1 MKTPYLRQ
9 ENLGVALRELL
20 ADPTLGAKSRLWAK
34 DRLRLSESSSV
45 SNTNITDCR
54 SKLDCRSSR
63 SPRTRQ
69 LVCSGTENPGSK
81 VASVGASP
89 DDDAQ
94 YTLGSAIL
102 ACIMCLLFSLLVVY
116 FLFYLFVTDLR
127 GLLCHSDADGF
138 LGAAIPNGC
147 DFIMVDVPLLPPQR
161 HPLYSYMTTIK
172 FTSATLERRIVQHVN
187 TAQDTPLLLVV
198 ERSVLRSTAF
208 SPQAVIRG
216 VLQKVVD
223 MKGHGVVLSDHEI
236 TDADTADIVADSQTL
251 SDEVQSHHGIIRYDV
266 FSGNRSALRNLM
278 LDVARKPSVTFVYR
292 MSGISRTFTH
302 LYFDNFYSIR
312 MKEENLLCAMPQ
324 AYLQCHHHSAM
335 TRHYA
340 DNNNVEADVFFEV
353 EATFS
358 SKVYLIMA
366 QMKTAGL
373 LPAAFIVERYDLDT
387 PSEIRFYDADTG
399 RDVECAAT
407 PFGFTKTTKEKL
419 DVLVA
424 VAIEHVHGF
433 AALWNVKQDLL
444 PHVVGQ
450 FLKAAVVDFAGD
462 HHLVPPDVVAHAT
475 IVDSSE
481 DITLVLAHEVHVAY
495 SRRVLHSALV
505 LLHDVLLP
513 DVGGDWVQL
522 GELVLGLADAE
533 PFLRVVGRMN

>member
-1 MKTPYLRQ
+1 M
-9 ENLGVALRELL
+9 
-20 ADPTLGAKSRLWAK
+20 
-34 DRLRLSESSSV
+34 
-45 SNTNITDCR
+45 
-54 SKLDCRSSR
+54 
-63 SPRTRQ
+63 
-69 LVCSGTENPGSK
+69 
-81 VASVGASP
+81 GASS

-172 FTSATLERRIVQHVN
+172 FTSGRIVQHVN

-312 MKEENLLCAMPQ
+312 MKEENLA
-324 AYLQCHHHSAM
+324 
-335 TRHYA
+335 
-340 DNNNVEADVFFEV
+340 
-353 EATFS
+353 
-358 SKVYLIMA
+358 
-366 QMKTAGL
+366 TAG
-373 LPAAFIVERYDLDT
+373 Y
-387 PSEIRFYDADTG
+387 
-399 RDVECAAT
+399 
-407 PFGFTKTTKEKL
+407 
-419 DVLVA
+419 
-424 VAIEHVHGF
+424 
-433 AALWNVKQDLL
+433 
-444 PHVVGQ
+444 
-450 FLKAAVVDFAGD
+450 GD
-462 HHLVPPDVVAHAT
+462 MPIP
-475 IVDSSE
+475 
-481 DITLVLAHEVHVAY
+481 
-495 SRRVLHSALV
+495 
-505 LLHDVLLP
+505 
-513 DVGGDWVQL
+513 
-522 GELVLGLADAE
+522 
-533 PFLRVVGRMN
+533 

>member
-1 MKTPYLRQ
+1 MT
-9 ENLGVALRELL
+9 VV
-20 ADPTLGAKSRLWAK
+20 RLERK
-34 DRLRLSESSSV
+34 KRFS
-45 SNTNITDCR
+45 
-54 SKLDCRSSR
+54 
-63 SPRTRQ
+63 
-69 LVCSGTENPGSK
+69 
-81 VASVGASP
+81 GASFCYNYYYIY
-89 DDDAQ
+89 DHYYYNYDYYYYKYYYDNH
-94 YTLGSAIL
+94 YNN
-102 ACIMCLLFSLLVVY
+102 FHYKYYYNNHNDNVY
-116 FLFYLFVTDLR
+116 DNHYHYKYHYYNNHNDYVYDNHYHYKYHYYNNHNDYVYDNHNHNMQFPDLR

-172 FTSATLERRIVQHVN
+172 FTSATLEGRIVQHVN
-187 TAQDTPLLLVV
+187 TARDTPLLLVV

-236 TDADTADIVADSQTL
+236 ADADTADIVSDSQTL

-266 FSGNRSALRNLM
+266 FFGNRSALRNLM

-312 MKEENLLCAMPQ
+312 MKEENLSSVIDRDLIQPMRRHVGSKSIAIAMTLMAKQCPKNSVITFHNHNNCVDIPLNLTRLCAMPP

-419 DVLVA
+419 DVL
-424 VAIEHVHGF
+424 I
-433 AALWNVKQDLL
+433 NT
-444 PHVVGQ
+444 P
-450 FLKAAVVDFAGD
+450 
-462 HHLVPPDVVAHAT
+462 
-475 IVDSSE
+475 
-481 DITLVLAHEVHVAY
+481 
-495 SRRVLHSALV
+495 
-505 LLHDVLLP
+505 
-513 DVGGDWVQL
+513 
-522 GELVLGLADAE
+522 
-533 PFLRVVGRMN
+533 